1 MNTEEFISLSN
12 DAVKKIV
19 KREGPTV
26 CTCPINGTRR
36 WFTLEHANTDYEDI
50 EAGYLDTVAQAYV
63 DLFKLFFDHGI
74 TYLLVP
80 SFGPDLLERGEDYLQ
95 LAVEGFSR
103 LTYHPLFLDFY
114 TEYHVQVHFYG
125 DYEKYF
131 SGTAYAHLSNQFNN
145 LTQKTAQHKKHQL
158 FFGLFAHDASE
169 MVARFAIDFYKQN
182 KRVPHHNEIV
192 QAYYGIDVP
201 PVDIFIGF
209 DKFSSF
215 DMPLVAT
222 GMEDL
227 YFTVSPTLYM
237 SQEQF
242 RMILYD
248 HIYSRRNETDYTE
261 MGPEGW
267 QHMRDFYQG
276 NQGNTLGVGT
286 KVNGIWYPL
295 PQVQSNQNKKQA

>member
-1 MNTEEFISLSN
+1 MNTEEFIRLSR
-12 DAVKKIV
+12 DAVKEIV

-36 WFTLEHANTDYEDI
+36 WFTLEHANTDYENV

-74 TYLLVP
+74 SYLLVP

-103 LTYHPLFLDFY
+103 LTYHPLFLEFY
-114 TEYHVQVHFYG
+114 AQYHVQVHFYG
-125 DYEKYF
+125 DYERYF
-131 SGTAYAHLSNQFNN
+131 SGTAYARLIAQFNN
-145 LTQKTAQHKKHQL
+145 LTQQTSGHTAHHL

-169 MVARFAIDFYKQN
+169 MIARFAIDFYKQN
-182 KRVPHHNEIV
+182 KRVPHRNEIV
-192 QAYYGIDVP
+192 QAYYGVDVP

-237 SQEQF
+237 TQDQF
-242 RMILYD
+242 RAILYD
-248 HIYSRRNETDYTE
+248 HIYSRRNETDYTQ
-261 MGPEGW
+261 MSAAGW
-267 QHMRDFYQG
+267 QYMQDFYYRHRG
-276 NQGNTLGVGT
+276 KTLGVGT
-286 KVNGIWYPL
+286 QVDGIWYPL
-295 PQVQSNQNKKQA
+295 PQVQSGSEE

>member
-12 DAVKKIV
+12 DAIEEIV
-19 KREGPTV
+19 KRVGPTV

-36 WFTLEHANTDYEDI
+36 WFTLEHANTDYENVA
-50 EAGYLDTVAQAYV
+50 AGYLDTVAQAYV

-74 TYLLVP
+74 SYLLVP
-80 SFGPDLLERGEDYLQ
+80 SFGPDLLERGEEYLQ

-114 TEYHVQVHFYG
+114 AEYHVQVHFYG
-125 DYEKYF
+125 DYERYF
-131 SGTAYAHLSNQFNN
+131 SETEYAQLIEQFDALTRQTSGHNN
-145 LTQKTAQHKKHQL
+145 HYL

-169 MVARFAIDFYKQN
+169 TVARFAIDFYKQN
-182 KRVPHHNEIV
+182 KRVPNRSEIV
-192 QAYYGIDVP
+192 QAYYGVDLP

-237 SQEQF
+237 TQNQL
-242 RMILYD
+242 RAVLYD
-248 HIYSRRNETDYTE
+248 HIYSRRNEIDYSE
-261 MGPEGW
+261 MSPESW
-267 QHMRDFYQG
+267 QHMRHFYRK
-276 NQGNTLGVGT
+276 NHGNTLGVGT

-295 PQVQSNQNKKQA
+295 PQVQSDQEE